1 MSRPFYSIRRLPL
14 AASVVAAAAA
24 VGAQA
29 AAPAEI
35 WIYADIG
42 ESWWDETVSAKSLVK
57 ELAALEADQITVRI
71 NSYGG
76 SVSDGIAIYNALRR
90 HKASVTVCVD
100 GIAASIASLIAM
112 AGDRVEIAENAQM
125 MLHAPWGVVMGNA
138 AELRDRADML
148 DKWAESMAASYARKT
163 GKTEDQVMA
172 WLQDGKD
179 HWFTAAECVAEG
191 LADEAVAAMPIAAS
205 ATRFDWCQ
213 AGGQAATAH
222 NQPPQQP
229 TSGAGG
235 NTHFPAAAAV
245 TTPGANMP
253 QSLNTAATT
262 TTADDNQVQAAVQAA
277 RVAENQRQAG
287 IRAALKPHMA
297 VAGVQA
303 LLDAAVNDVNA
314 SVDST
319 KLKVLDLLAAGTT
332 PVAGSY
338 VVTGADE
345 TDKRRAGMKAALEIR
360 AGLSANDSA
369 NPFRG
374 HTLAEVARMCLA
386 HAGVRDIPGDKLG
399 MIALAFTHS
408 TSDFPLLLANV
419 AQKAMMKGYEE
430 ADETFQ
436 LWTTSG
442 SLPDFKIQSTV
453 DLGSFPSLRAVGEG
467 AEYKFISV
475 GDRREQRVLATYGEL
490 LNISRQA
497 IINDDMDAFSRLPRK
512 MGRAAIRTVG
522 DLAYAVLTGNANM
535 ADGVALFHASHNN
548 LQGAGAISTTT
559 VDAMRVAMAR
569 QKDIGQTTGSL
580 NIRMANLI
588 VPVTLEGTAKT
599 VMESEYEVGAATRNN
614 TTPNS
619 VRGIAQVISDARLD
633 DSSASIWY
641 GAANPAV
648 HDTVVVDYL
657 DGVKTPT
664 LEQQASWSID
674 GASFKVRIDA
684 SAKALDWKTLQRN
697 G

>member
-205 ATRFDWCQ
+205 ATRFGWGS
-213 AGGQAATAH
+213 AAPVAQAATS
-222 NQPPQQP
+222 QPPHKQP
-229 TSGAGG
+229 QGSGGS
-235 NTHFPAAAAV
+235 NPSPAAAAV

-319 KLKVLDLLAAGTT
+319 KLKVLDLLAVGTT

-338 VVTGADE
+338 TG
-345 TDKRRAGMKAALEIR
+345 
-360 AGLSANDSA
+360 

-374 HTLAEVARMCLA
+374 HTLAEVARMSLA

-490 LNISRQA
+490 FNISRQA

-522 DLAYAVLTGNANM
+522 DLAYAVLTANANM
-535 ADGVALFHASHNN
+535 ADGVALFNAAHSN